1 MCKSLDRKYDS
12 KQYLIKLFLLSD
24 TVVQWSLAD
33 GVGLEGNV
41 LMRSKSESV
50 NLFVNEVTD
59 GRSGQRTSVVRV
71 MEN

>member
-1 MCKSLDRKYDS
+1 MTQ
-12 KQYLIKLFLLSD
+12 QYLIKLFLLSD

-41 LMRSKSESV
+41 LMRSMSESV
-50 NLFVNEVTD
+50 NLFVTEVTD